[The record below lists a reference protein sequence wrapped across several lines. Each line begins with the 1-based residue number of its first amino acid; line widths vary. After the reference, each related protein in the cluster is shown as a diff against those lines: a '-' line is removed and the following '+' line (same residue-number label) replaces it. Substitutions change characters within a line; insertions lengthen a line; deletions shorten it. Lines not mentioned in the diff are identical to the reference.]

1 MHCLYLA
8 QRVPFPPNKGEK
20 LRSFHQINFLRQ
32 QGIAISVAAPVE
44 NDDELP
50 YFDQLRGQYGCQ
62 VYHAALG
69 NKLARY
75 GLGFLGNASMSEAHF
90 YSRALQTQIDD
101 VLAGGN
107 IDAIVCTAS
116 SMANYVFRSRVLKT
130 SAVKP
135 TLIMDFMDMDS
146 NKWDQYTKAARF
158 PMSLVYRREA
168 ACVRR
173 LEKRV
178 GNTFD
183 ACFFVAEPET
193 ALFKAENPA
202 IKANVVTIGNG
213 IDPTEF
219 HPADTPAAVDVP
231 RLLFAG
237 VMDYAPNVDAMMWF
251 YQHVWPAVV
260 SVWPQATLTIAGMNP
275 APEIRQLAEQPGITV
290 TGFVDDI
297 LPYFHESNLFVA
309 PFRIARGIQNKI
321 LQAFACG
328 LPVVATSMG
337 AEGIVYQDGESLHI
351 GDTPEAMLNAIE
363 TLMSS
368 PAHYQA
374 VRQSALDTIAAHY
387 SWQGKLQS
395 LLSLLP
401 DNQKEK
407 EVQAE

>member
-32 QGIAISVAAPVE
+32 QGIVISVAAPVE

-50 YFDQLRGQYGCQ
+50 YFNQLSDQYGCQ

-69 NKLARY
+69 NKLVRY
-75 GLGFLGNASMSEAHF
+75 GLGFVSNASMSEAHF
-90 YSRALQTQIDD
+90 YSKALQTQIDD
-101 VLAGGN
+101 VLASGDV
-107 IDAIVCTAS
+107 DAIVCTAS

-146 NKWDQYTKAARF
+146 NKWDQYTNAARF
-158 PMSLVYRREA
+158 PMSWVYRREA

-237 VMDYAPNVDAMMWF
+237 VMDYAPNVDAMM
-251 YQHVWPAVV
+251 
-260 SVWPQATLTIAGMNP
+260 
-275 APEIRQLAEQPGITV
+275 
-290 TGFVDDI
+290 
-297 LPYFHESNLFVA
+297 
-309 PFRIARGIQNKI
+309 
-321 LQAFACG
+321 
-328 LPVVATSMG
+328 
-337 AEGIVYQDGESLHI
+337 
-351 GDTPEAMLNAIE
+351 
-363 TLMSS
+363 
-368 PAHYQA
+368 
-374 VRQSALDTIAAHY
+374 
-387 SWQGKLQS
+387 
-395 LLSLLP
+395 
-401 DNQKEK
+401 
-407 EVQAE
+407 